1 MNYSEKYKQNLKNFN
16 KYQRTRIDYDREENL
31 KYLNLYFIEEN
42 FILTEKKE
50 VELLIVELRKNIVQ
64 SMKDIIS
71 LKKILENGDL
81 K

>member
-1 MNYSEKYKQNLKNFN
+1 M
-16 KYQRTRIDYDREENL
+16 IEENL

-42 FILTEKKE
+42 FILTEKE